1 MFKVSAWLS
10 IRVSMMLLVLWIVI
24 FVIGHFLRLIEGQIS
39 PYIIQ
44 LIFFI
49 LSLLPTL
56 LNQPIKSHL
65 SIIILA
71 YKITFD
77 LFLCLYVKLA
87 QLFIIKIWYLGYVLG
102 LSLGVDYDASQS
114 CIFLKHGQMVH
125 PALIFISIF
134 YEDVHLLVY
143 LP

>member
-24 FVIGHFLRLIEGQIS
+24 LVIGHFLRLIEGQIS

-114 CIFLKHGQMVH
+114 GIFLKHGQMVH